1 MPGPFFRV
9 ELHLIPAEKGGRKH
23 PLRDDY
29 RPNWELGNTW
39 LGEPMLHD
47 GRVFLEDTTQLP
59 PGRQGNARV
68 EPLRPEYWGGV
79 GAGRVLAVQEGARM
93 VGHATVLEVVAKPAY
108 WSPAAAAFVCQ
119 AWQFCAFV
127 EKAHEYSLGERLR
140 VARQQLTSL
149 YDCATLLPDTQAT
162 EGDEP
167 VTPGA
172 PSQWPGFERFEA
184 YWEVFDPYQRS
195 TPVGGS
201 LSDDVLDIYGDLR
214 RGLSLWDTEASRPR
228 RSGTGAS
235 TSRPTGAITRS
246 MRSGRCTT
254 RARRPAGDTG
264 SAPDRVSV
272 EAGCA
277 PLPSSCGV
285 ARPARAGREV
295 RG

>member
-1 MPGPFFRV
+1 
-9 ELHLIPAEKGGRKH
+9 
-23 PLRDDY
+23 
-29 RPNWELGNTW
+29 
-39 LGEPMLHD
+39 
-47 GRVFLEDTTQLP
+47 
-59 PGRQGNARV
+59 
-68 EPLRPEYWGGV
+68 
-79 GAGRVLAVQEGARM
+79 M

-149 YDCATLLPDTQAT
+149 YDCATLLPDTEAT
-162 EGDEP
+162 KGDEP

-214 RGLSLWDTEASRPR
+214 RGLSLWDTEASRPAALWDWR
-228 RSGTGAS
+228 FHFEVHWGDHAVDALRALHHACKKSGG
-235 TSRPTGAITRS
+235 
-246 MRSGRCTT
+246 
-254 RARRPAGDTG
+254 
-264 SAPDRVSV
+264 
-272 EAGCA
+272 
-277 PLPSSCGV
+277 
-285 ARPARAGREV
+285 
-295 RG
+295 